1 MKLKKLLVLSI
12 AALLALSGCNRDGVD
27 VIVNVDGYEGI
38 ILATENTVA
47 APVPIPDEPVFTS
60 SSDISQAEETGT
72 GDIGE
77 DTEPAEDTSQTDPP
91 VHTDSPPIT
100 VGTTKA
106 TWAESP
112 QSGTMYVN
120 TDGIYSRV
128 AALMGSARVDR
139 YDVNQAVEILAKTDT
154 DYFKVSGGAYIHAD
168 YLGTEQVSIST
179 EETMPESEN
188 SVTVPEETEPP
199 ITNSLETDPADTEP
213 TETDPT
219 VTEPILTAPSE
230 EGLTPIMGSS
240 VANAEQMRRYV
251 RKMNPDVEDSVI
263 DMIPYYLSEGAKEGV
278 RGDIA
283 FAQSCLETGYF
294 RFEKTGTGSA
304 VTIDQNNFCGMGVT
318 SLGIKGES
326 FETPQIGIRA
336 QIQHL
341 KAYAS
346 DLPLNGDRVDNRFA
360 YVVRGCAPYVEWL
373 GMQENPSGKGWAGGK
388 NYGSMIL
395 NIYSNILA
403 S

>member
-1 MKLKKLLVLSI
+1 MKIKKLLAFGT
-12 AALLALSGCNRDGVD
+12 AALLALSGCSRNGAD
-27 VIVNVDGYEGI
+27 IIINVDGYEGI
-38 ILATENTVA
+38 VLATDNTA
-47 APVPIPDEPVFTS
+47 ADAVPIPDKPVFTFPP
-60 SSDISQAEETGT
+60 DTTQTEE
-72 GDIGE
+72 GE
-77 DTEPAEDTSQTDPP
+77 TVDGSGETEPVDVTVQTESSAP
-91 VHTDSPPIT
+91 VHIDPEPHVTAA
-100 VGTTKA
+100 A
-106 TWAESP
+106 TEALWTETP

-128 AALMGSARVDR
+128 SALLGSARVDK
-139 YDVNQAVEILAKTDT
+139 YDLNQAVEILAKTNT
-154 DYFKVSGGAYIHAD
+154 DYFKVSGGAFIHAD
-168 YLGTEQVSIST
+168 YLST
-179 EETMPESEN
+179 ERVPVDTQDIGSESQSDIPAFIFDETDEP
-188 SVTVPEETEPP
+188 VTAEPP
-199 ITNSLETDPADTEP
+199 ETDPPVTTEP
-213 TETDPT
+213 
-219 VTEPILTAPSE
+219 AE

-240 VANAEQMRRYV
+240 SATAEQMVRYIK
-251 RKMNPDVEDSVI
+251 KMNPEVEASVI
-263 DMIPYYLSEGAKEGV
+263 EMIPYYLSEGVTEGV

-283 FAQSCLETGYF
+283 FAQSCIETGYF

-326 FETPQIGIRA
+326 FDTPQLGIRA

-346 DLPLNGDRVDNRFA
+346 TLPLNGVRVDNRFN

-388 NYGSMIL
+388 NYGAMIL
-395 NIYSNILA
+395 NIYNNILA